1 MKLESMPKNY
11 HSSEVAE
18 YFSAISLNSIPDVI
32 IAGARRVLLDSLGC
46 GLFGASQIWSK
57 AAVQAVARDGSSGES
72 TVFASTKTNAA
83 PLAAFCNGIATHGY
97 ELDDL
102 ISESVVHPG
111 AIVVPAVLAAAESNG
126 VKGERVVLGV
136 IAGYEMMHRLG
147 MALGLEPAKRGYH
160 TTGIAGPV
168 AAAMAVGVT
177 LGYSAECLLSAM
189 GLACSTAA
197 GVKSFAGGSGGGMV
211 KRMHAGR
218 SAESGVRMCQLVD
231 CGFDGPRAAI
241 DGRFGLLEVLS
252 GSSAIPGNL
261 SVSLGQQ
268 WALEKVWVKVYPVCG
283 LIQAIAQE
291 IEELKRKHS
300 LNSAEITSVRVGVS
314 HHAVRHN
321 SEPLPS
327 DTMAAQ
333 YSIPYCV
340 GAALVYDASNPSS
353 YGPDRLLDPLIR
365 AFSDRT
371 VLYVDEEVEAA
382 YPAHFGARVSIELRN
397 GQKFEGYELSPHGT
411 PEHPCTDQ
419 ELTQKFTRLAKSSCS
434 EAQIQTVIEQ
444 ISRIERLENL
454 HQLSTAL
461 RPTKSAI

>member
-1 MKLESMPKNY
+1 MKLEAMPQNY
-11 HSSEVAE
+11 HSSEVAD
-18 YFSAISLNSIPDVI
+18 YFSAVSLNSIPDQVI
-32 IAGARRVLLDSLGC
+32 EGARRVLLDSLGC

-57 AAVQAVARDGSSGES
+57 AAVQAISSDGSSGES
-72 TVFASTKTNAA
+72 TVFASTKTIAA
-83 PLAAFCNGIATHGY
+83 PLAAFCNGIATHGF

-111 AIVVPAVLAAAESNG
+111 AIVVPAVLAAAESHG
-126 VKGERVVLGV
+126 VKGERVVLGI

-168 AAAMAVGVT
+168 AASMAVGVT
-177 LGYSAECLLSAM
+177 LGFSADRLLSAM

-218 SAESGVRMCQLVD
+218 SAESGVRMCQLAD

-252 GSSAIPGNL
+252 GTSATPENL
-261 SVSLGQQ
+261 SISLGQQ
-268 WALEKVWVKVYPVCG
+268 WALEKVWVKLYPICG
-283 LIQAIAQE
+283 LIQAIAQVIGE
-291 IEELKRKHS
+291 IKNKHS

-340 GAALVYDASNPSS
+340 GAALVYDASNPGS
-353 YGPDRLLDPLIR
+353 YGPDRLSDPLIR
-365 AFSDRT
+365 AFSDRAE
-371 VLYVDEEVEAA
+371 LYVDEEVEAA

-397 GQKFEGYELSPHGT
+397 GQKYVGYELSPHGT
-411 PEHPCTDQ
+411 PEHPCTYQ
-419 ELTQKFTRLAKSSCS
+419 ELIQKFNRLAKVTCN
-434 EAQIQTVIEQ
+434 EAQMRTAIEQ
-444 ISRIERLENL
+444 ISHIELLENIR
-454 HQLSTAL
+454 QLSSAL
-461 RPTKSAI
+461 RPKNPAI